1 MQTNGNYDEFATI
14 YNEDNE
20 RNAYN
25 ALYERPA
32 TLALVGAVAGLRVLD
47 AGCGG
52 GAHAAALVAS
62 GATVTG
68 IDKSQALLAIARERL
83 GPKISLIRAD
93 LETPLGFADQSFDV
107 VLASLIMHYLR
118 DWQPVLTEFKR
129 ILAPGGRL
137 VMSTHHPFMDH
148 LLAGRTNYFETYEF
162 ADQWHKGGRTIHI
175 KYWHRPLR
183 ARWKRRCIPGPTSG
197 VDLPRKAVL
206 RRTKA
211 RLAFICCA
219 ANRPFRLALYG
230 GRAKRQKG
238 WSRNLFRPGA
248 SLQSLSWLNRCS
260 NK

>member
-175 KYWHRPLR
+175 KYWHRPLHAMTDAITGAGFVIDEIGEPQPLAQTR
-183 ARWKRRCIPGPTSG
+183 
-197 VDLPRKAVL
+197 DLFPEDYETL
-206 RRTKA
+206 RTKP
-211 RLAFICCA
+211 RFIFFA
-219 ANRPFRLALYG
+219 AHVR
-230 GRAKRQKG
+230 KTDQV
-238 WSRNLFRPGA
+238 
-248 SLQSLSWLNRCS
+248 
-260 NK
+260 